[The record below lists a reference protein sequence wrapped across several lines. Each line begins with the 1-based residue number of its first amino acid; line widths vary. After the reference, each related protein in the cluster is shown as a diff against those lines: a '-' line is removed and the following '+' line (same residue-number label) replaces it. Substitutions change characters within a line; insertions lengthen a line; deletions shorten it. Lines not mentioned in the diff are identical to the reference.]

1 MFEFSLGRLKIVYW
15 ALAALLGVGIF
26 VPHLMAQ
33 ADKGILSGTVT
44 DCLGAV
50 VVGANIQVTEVG
62 TGVTYSAVTDSQ
74 GSWLIPELL
83 VGRSGQV
90 RSRHGISMAG

>member
-1 MFEFSLGRLKIVYW
+1 MFKFSLGKGKIVCW
-15 ALAALLGVGIF
+15 VLAALLSVGIF
-26 VPHLMAQ
+26 IPHLMAQ

-44 DCLGAV
+44 DTSGAV

-74 GSWLIPELL
+74 GSWLSPELL
-83 VGRSGQV
+83 VGNY
-90 RSRHGISMAG
+90 